1 MSFSQDKVNAAP
13 SQSTDRP
20 MSRIESDVEQV
31 KSMTEHV
38 ELVTSRIMRHA
49 RSLGY
54 FEPPSDAK
62 AGAPMPVVTTLADAL
77 QTLMR
82 AIDRASGSLNVF
94 D

>member
-1 MSFSQDKVNAAP
+1 MSFSQDKMNAAP
-13 SQSTDRP
+13 TERP
-20 MSRIESDVEQV
+20 MSRIESDIDQV
-31 KSMTEHV
+31 KTMADHV
-38 ELVTSRIMRHA
+38 DTITSRIVRHA

-62 AGAPMPVVTTLADAL
+62 TNPPTPVVTTLADAL

-82 AIDRASGSLNVF
+82 AIDHASGSLNVF